1 MIGLWE
7 TLALPGGVLAHCTPL
22 HNAPG
27 IFWEPGISWPHV
39 IAWCV
44 LLSAAATCVVLI
56 WRLVINGGKGG
67 DDVPLQ

>member
-1 MIGLWE
+1 MIGLLE
-7 TLALPGGVLAHCTPL
+7 TLALPGGMLAHCTPL
-22 HNAPG
+22 HH
-27 IFWEPGISWPHV
+27 EPGISWPHV

-44 LLSAAATCVVLI
+44 LLSAAATCGVVI